1 MQDKSLIVNL
11 LRVCSITVNETLT
24 KNEVKEFWR
33 SIWEK
38 DKINK
43 NVKLLEE
50 LEEAYCRDVIP
61 KTYKID

>member
-1 MQDKSLIVNL
+1 M
-11 LRVCSITVNETLT
+11 NETLT